1 MKKTLSFMVVAILA
15 LSMFAGCGSKD
26 SPETG
31 AEGLYTAGT
40 YTGEADGHNGK
51 VKVEVEV
58 DAEKILSVKV
68 LENEETE
75 GIADPAIENIPAKIV
90 ADQTLAV
97 DTVAGA
103 TVTSEA
109 ILLAVEEALK
119 EAGADIDAL
128 KAKKSDDKDGEKIT
142 KDVDLVVVGAGIAGL
157 AATLEAI
164 NNGANVILLEKMP
177 AAGGSTIRS
186 GGKIL
191 GANTKWQKE
200 KGIEDTAEQFSEY
213 LMEVGENKVDKDFI
227 DLIANK
233 SAENLNWLEENGVE
247 FEPDVEALHS
257 SIKPDRGHW
266 TANDSGAGFTQPL
279 EAKIKEEG
287 GEILYETPAT
297 SLIEKDGKVV
307 GVMAENAD
315 GDEITINAK
324 AVILATGGFTRN
336 EDMVKEYFPSAGN
349 ITTNVGD
356 GNTGDGILMG
366 KEVGAELIMNDAGIN
381 LALNNPTYYGY
392 GEEAKGLFVDPSG
405 ERFMDESKFHFTRT
419 RIMMD
424 LDIDNCWY
432 VFDENT
438 FNDRVAGALEA
449 GTAVEADS
457 IEELAEKMEADPV
470 KLKSTLDKYNE
481 MSKAGEDTDFGKS
494 ADFMNA
500 VEEGK
505 FYAAHMT
512 MSNSGTHGGLK
523 IDIDGKVID
532 TKGDVIPG
540 LYAAGEVASGQILYK
555 EYTGSGTAII
565 SILTFGRQA
574 GKSAAE
580 EIK

>member
-1 MKKTLSFMVVAILA
+1 MKKTLSFMVVVVLA
-15 LSMFAGCGSKD
+15 LSVFAGCGAKD
-26 SPETG
+26 SPE
-31 AEGLYTAGT
+31 EGLYKAGT
-40 YTGEADGHNGK
+40 YTGEAEGHNGK

-58 DAEKILSVKV
+58 DAEKILSVKIV
-68 LENEETE
+68 ENEETE
-75 GIADPAIENIPAKIV
+75 GVADPAIEKIPNEIV
-90 ADQTLAV
+90 EGQTLAV

-103 TVTSEA
+103 TVTSSA

-128 KAKKSDDKDGEKIT
+128 KANKADEKEGQKIT

-157 AATLEAI
+157 AATLEAA

-191 GANTKWQKE
+191 GANTKLQKE
-200 KGIEDTAEQFSEY
+200 KGIEDTPEQFAEY

-227 DLIANK
+227 ELIANN
-233 SAENLNWLEENGVE
+233 SAENLDWLVENGVE
-247 FEPDVEALHS
+247 LEQDVEPLHS

-266 TANDSGAGFTQPL
+266 TANGSGAGFTQPL
-279 EAKIKEEG
+279 EAKIKEKG
-287 GEILYETPAT
+287 IEILYETPAT
-297 SLIEKDGKVV
+297 SLIEKDGKIV

-315 GDEITINAK
+315 GDEITVNAK
-324 AVILATGGFTRN
+324 AVILATGGFSRN
-336 EDMVKEYFPSAGN
+336 EEMMEEYFPSAGN
-349 ITTNVGD
+349 TTTNVGE

-366 KEVGAELIMNDAGIN
+366 KDAGAELIMNDAGIN
-381 LALNNPTYYGY
+381 MALNSPTYYGY
-392 GEEAKGLFVDPSG
+392 GEEAKGLFVTPSG
-405 ERFMDESKFHFTRT
+405 ERFMDESIFHFSRT
-419 RIMMD
+419 RLMMD
-424 LDIDNCWY
+424 EDIDNIWY

-449 GTAVEADS
+449 GTAVEAES
-457 IEELAEKMEADPV
+457 IEELAEKMDTDPA
-470 KLKSTLDKYNE
+470 KLKATIEKYNE
-481 MSKAGEDTDFGKS
+481 MSKAGEDTEFGKDS
-494 ADFMNA
+494 QFMVP

-523 IDIDGKVID
+523 IDIDGKVIGTD
-532 TKGDVIPG
+532 GDVIPG

-555 EYTGSGTAII
+555 EYPGSGTAII
-565 SILTFGRQA
+565 SFLTFGRQA
-574 GKSAAE
+574 GKAATE
-580 EIK
+580 EVK